1 MDTTIIGHEI
11 IRDTVSIAVRD
22 TIWVLNPESKEIL
35 NCEISIG
42 DILTIVGF
50 VLSLLTVIWQF
61 REARKDY
68 RNNQRDSWMLNVVI
82 QPNLEEMTNLYNE
95 TITLINKEIVQL
107 RTKKTVQEPTR
118 RNEMAKLK
126 RKVKNRNKEFF
137 DHFLTLLYATDKQT
151 AKQVSLRSG
160 ELDDI
165 CTSLIDD
172 YENYK
177 DEASVRNSILKNKQA
192 ILGVLYG
199 SMKSDANE
207 KTQDS

>member
-1 MDTTIIGHEI
+1 MDTTIISHEI

-50 VLSLLTVIWQF
+50 VLTLLTVIWQF

-107 RTKKTVQEPTR
+107 MTKKTVQEPTR

-137 DHFLTLLYATDKQT
+137 DHFLTLLFLELQQYMHLAFLFLVQHLLLHFCPDHCYYQIKQDKN
-151 AKQVSLRSG
+151 
-160 ELDDI
+160 
-165 CTSLIDD
+165 CH
-172 YENYK
+172 
-177 DEASVRNSILKNKQA
+177 
-192 ILGVLYG
+192 
-199 SMKSDANE
+199 
-207 KTQDS
+207 